1 MDDIKNLQLLFTNYL
16 NENRFDEN
24 PKELYEPNNYFL
36 SIGGKRIRPTML
48 LLGTQLF
55 DKNPEIALPAALSIE
70 YFHNFTLIHDDVM
83 DKASLRRGFV
93 TIHEKYGLN
102 TSILS
107 GDVLLIKAYQY
118 LSQID
123 KQYLPFVFELFNK
136 TAIEVCE
143 GQQMD
148 MNFETQDIV
157 SLDDYLKMITLK
169 TSVLLAVS
177 LQIGAILGGASMND
191 AEALYHYAL
200 NLGIAFQ
207 IQDDLLDTF
216 GDGSQVGK
224 KIGGDILQNKKTLL
238 SIRALELELEEQKTA
253 YQNLISTNKFENQEK
268 INAVLE
274 IYNHYNIKSFGE
286 LKRDEFVNKSI
297 LSLDKIN
304 FSPEKKQKLKKLVTL
319 LVYREL

>member
-1 MDDIKNLQLLFTNYL
+1 MDN
-16 NENRFDEN
+16 
-24 PKELYEPNNYFL
+24 
-36 SIGGKRIRPTML
+36 
-48 LLGTQLF
+48 
-55 DKNPEIALPAALSIE
+55 
-70 YFHNFTLIHDDVM
+70 
-83 DKASLRRGFV
+83 ASLRRGFV

-216 GDGSQVGK
+216 GDGKKVGK
-224 KIGGDILQNKKTLL
+224 KLVV
-238 SIRALELELEEQKTA
+238 
-253 YQNLISTNKFENQEK
+253 ISFK
-268 INAVLE
+268 IKNT
-274 IYNHYNIKSFGE
+274 SF
-286 LKRDEFVNKSI
+286 N
-297 LSLDKIN
+297 
-304 FSPEKKQKLKKLVTL
+304 
-319 LVYREL
+319 